1 MLTINQCRALLK
13 ADKNKL
19 TDEQVKQIRDFLSH
33 LADIAIDALNT
44 ETKETELKKRSNN
57 TK

>member
-19 TDEQVKQIRDFLSH
+19 TDEQVKQVRDFMYH
-33 LADIAIDALNT
+33 LADIAIDVLNT
-44 ETKETELKKRSNN
+44 EPKEGVKKTSTQN
-57 TK
+57 

>member
-19 TDEQVKQIRDFLSH
+19 TDEQVKRIRDYMYH
-33 LADIAIDALNT
+33 LADIAIDALNI
-44 ETKETELKKRSNN
+44 EPKGSELKKKLNN